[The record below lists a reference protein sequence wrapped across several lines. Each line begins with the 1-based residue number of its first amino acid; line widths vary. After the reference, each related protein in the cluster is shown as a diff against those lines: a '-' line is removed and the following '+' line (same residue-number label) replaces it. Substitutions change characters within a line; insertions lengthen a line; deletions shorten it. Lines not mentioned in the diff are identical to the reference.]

1 MKKHLL
7 ISCLALLLW
16 GAGPAR
22 AVPQAA
28 TPAPTDRA
36 ASAAEAPAVC
46 PPPAA
51 APTEE
56 QVRAALPTAP
66 DRGFLWRLRKDGRTS
81 WLYGTV
87 HLGRSEWV
95 VPGPQLRAA
104 FQQSDVVALEL
115 DPTDP
120 EVMQRLLAAPKR
132 EPKLSAELTERL
144 RRHARAACVAEQVM
158 EVMSPELL
166 SATVLALS
174 ARADGL
180 SPELGID
187 LVYALMARRAG
198 KPIVSL
204 ETAEQQIGSLS
215 GANDEETEA
224 TVRSNVEQLEKGTAR
239 PVMRRTAEVWAA
251 SRLEELSDWPRW
263 CECMNT
269 EADRSAMKRMLD
281 DRNGPLADAIAR
293 QHADGKRVFAAVGS
307 LHLVGPQGVPA
318 LLAARGFQV
327 TRVTFRAPA
336 R

>member
-1 MKKHLL
+1 MTRHTKLQRL
-7 ISCLALLLW
+7 LALLLW
-16 GAGPAR
+16 GAALAQAAR
-22 AVPQAA
+22 AADETA
-28 TPAPTDRA
+28 APT
-36 ASAAEAPAVC
+36 C

-51 APTEE
+51 APTAE
-56 QVRAALPTAP
+56 QVQATLPTAP

-87 HLGRSEWV
+87 HLGRTEWV

-104 FQQSDVVALEL
+104 FQQSDVLALEL

-132 EPKLSAELTERL
+132 AARLSEEQQARL
-144 RRHARAACVAEQVM
+144 QRHARAACVSDQVA

-166 SATVLALS
+166 AATVLALS

-187 LVYALMARRAG
+187 LTYALMARRAG
-198 KPIVSL
+198 KRIVSL
-204 ETAEQQIGSLS
+204 ETAEQQVAVLS

-224 TVRSNVEQLEKGTAR
+224 TVRNHLDQIENGNAR
-239 PVMRRTAEVWAA
+239 PVMRRTAEAWSNGQLDDLRNWA
-251 SRLEELSDWPRW
+251 SW
-263 CECMNT
+263 CQCMNT
-269 EADRSAMKRMLD
+269 DAERSAMRRMLD
-281 DRNGPLADAIAR
+281 DRNGPMADAIAR
-293 QHADGKRVFAAVGS
+293 QHADGQRVFAAVGS
-307 LHLVGPQGVPA
+307 LHLVGDKGVPA

-327 TRVTFRAPA
+327 TRVAFRPPPA